1 MNGREPEKLRSE
13 GKMAYQIS
21 PECIC
26 CGACRPECPVEII
39 TEEADIYVID
49 TALCT
54 SCGVCVAVCP
64 VGAIRETK

>member
-1 MNGREPEKLRSE
+1 MNRREPEKHRSE
-13 GKMAYQIS
+13 GNMAYQIS

-26 CGACRPECPVEII
+26 CDACRPECPVEII
-39 TEEADIYVID
+39 TEGADIYVID
-49 TALCT
+49 ATLCT